1 MTSHRTNA
9 IITVYVRRNRKSA
22 FLKDRLYSAHHGR
35 ADPNDSEVSFI
46 TRQQFMTELSK
57 LLTFMY
63 EEDRQRALKMYDR
76 MFNIAEDDQGLIQ
89 HLVSPTRQ
97 AVVIARAYDAKERKL
112 SVSAQKKG
120 DGFEEEDEET
130 PSFVL
135 AINRIFDD
143 LFPEEP
149 PEQPLVEDQVSF
161 FDLGVDTEK
170 VKVKKPVIPKAEV
183 LLSDTQ
189 NFEGILSSV
198 APENEEEPAAEAQ
211 EEEETAQE
219 EPAGE
224 DAKEPGTEEPTG
236 IEALKGRI
244 LPEAEREVPILSF
257 SEDAFDEEPE
267 ATDAG
272 SAETAETAAETAEV
286 EAVKP
291 EQPEMPAGPEEPEKP
306 KEPEEPEKAAEPEEE
321 EKDLVQRVQD
331 LFTEEKKPVIVE
343 KAEEPV
349 KEEPRRRRRSIPMKR
364 VTNVPLL
371 ILFVIAAVP
380 ITLTL
385 LALLLVLMLFSL
397 SIAVGMIAL
406 GVTLVLAAF
415 SGFAV
420 LADVLMLFGAALIAL
435 ALGLVFLWIS
445 FWLVGGVMVGLVRS
459 VFGLARK
466 WCSKEVPAE

>member
-9 IITVYVRRNRKSA
+9 IITVYVRRDRKSA

-35 ADPNDSEVSFI
+35 ANPNDSEVSFI

-63 EEDRQRALKMYDR
+63 EEDRQRALKMYER

-89 HLVSPTRQ
+89 HLMSPTRQ

-112 SVSAQKKG
+112 SVSAQTKG
-120 DGFEEEDEET
+120 EGYEEDEDT

-143 LFPEEP
+143 LFPEQP
-149 PEQPLVEDQVSF
+149 PEEPLVEDQVSF

-170 VKVKKPVIPKAEV
+170 AKVKKPVVPKAEV

-198 APENEEEPAAEAQ
+198 APEDGEEAAAEAQ
-211 EEEETAQE
+211 EEEETAE
-219 EPAGE
+219 EAPAGE
-224 DAKEPGTEEPTG
+224 DAEEQGTEEPTD
-236 IEALKGRI
+236 IEAIKGRI
-244 LPEAEREVPILSF
+244 LPEAEREVPIISF
-257 SEDAFDEEPE
+257 SRDDFDEEPE
-267 ATDAG
+267 EPAAG
-272 SAETAETAAETAEV
+272 SNEAAAETAENDV
-286 EAVKP
+286 SESEQPKEP
-291 EQPEMPAGPEEPEKP
+291 EQPEKT
-306 KEPEEPEKAAEPEEE
+306 AEPDEE

-343 KAEEPV
+343 QAEEPER
-349 KEEPRRRRRSIPMKR
+349 EEPRRRRRSIPMKR

-380 ITLTL
+380 ITLAL
-385 LALLLVLMLFSL
+385 LALLLVLTLFSL
-397 SIAVGMIAL
+397 AISVGMIAL

-420 LADVLMLFGAALIAL
+420 LADVLMLFGGALVAL
-435 ALGLVFLWIS
+435 ALGLVFLWIT
-445 FWLVGGVMVGLVRS
+445 FWLVGGVMVSLVRS
-459 VFGLARK
+459 VVGLGRK